1 MRKAEE
7 YQMALAAESTLQKA
21 FNTYEN
27 LISELSE
34 NGDEIKTDLIITI
47 HDSIRNLSRKVDA
60 YLQEQISM
68 DRVVDEFVFEYQVLE
83 DELESGR
90 SESVRTKKFTRK
102 LLTSYEDFIT
112 KVGGKKKHSLIKQR
126 DVPEVEAK
134 SKGKAYLFWFVGL
147 FGILG
152 LHRFYLGR
160 IGTGIGW
167 LLSGG
172 VLGLGAL
179 YDLFALSQMV
189 DEQNT
194 YNELKAA
201 KLKQLS
207 REDHK

>member
-1 MRKAEE
+1 MKKTEQ
-7 YQMALAAESTLQKA
+7 YQMALAAENSLQKA
-21 FNTYEN
+21 SNTYNN
-27 LISELSE
+27 LISELTE
-34 NGDEIKTDLIITI
+34 GGEETKTDLIITI
-47 HDSIRNLSRKVDA
+47 HDSIRNLSRKTEA

-68 DRVVDEFVFEYQVLE
+68 ERGVDEFVFEYQVLE
-83 DELESGR
+83 DELESAGA
-90 SESVRTKKFTRK
+90 ESVRTKKFARK
-102 LLTSYEDFIT
+102 LLSSYEDFIT
-112 KVGGKKKHSLIKQR
+112 KVGGKKKRSLIVNR
-126 DVPEVEAK
+126 DFPDVDAK
-134 SKGKAYLFWFVGL
+134 SKGKAYLFWFVGI

-201 KLKQLS
+201 KLKQFS
-207 REDHK
+207 QGRS